1 MKASGVAGVG
11 PAVIHGE
18 GGASGGVEAARGD
31 GDPMTS
37 AALVVF
43 RDGGGGAAQGA
54 LKASGVAGIGPAVVD
69 GEGGAV
75 DGEGGASGGVKA
87 TCGDSDPV
95 TSVALVVC
103 IQVVANEI
111 SKAISNESSY
121 ESHI

>member
-43 RDGGGGAAQGA
+43 RDGGGGAAQGVEI
-54 LKASGVAGIGPAVVD
+54 ASASLD
-69 GEGGAV
+69 LGAT
-75 DGEGGASGGVKA
+75 AA
-87 TCGDSDPV
+87 RLTQYRRYP
-95 TSVALVVC
+95 
-103 IQVVANEI
+103 I
-111 SKAISNESSY
+111 
-121 ESHI
+121 

>member
-1 MKASGVAGVG
+1 MAQHIVHPVIRPSPSFQSASELPVVYL
-11 PAVIHGE
+11 VLLQVNIVVLVHRL
-18 GGASGGVEAARGD
+18 SIFS
-31 GDPMTS
+31 TS
-37 AALVVF
+37 T
-43 RDGGGGAAQGA
+43 QGA